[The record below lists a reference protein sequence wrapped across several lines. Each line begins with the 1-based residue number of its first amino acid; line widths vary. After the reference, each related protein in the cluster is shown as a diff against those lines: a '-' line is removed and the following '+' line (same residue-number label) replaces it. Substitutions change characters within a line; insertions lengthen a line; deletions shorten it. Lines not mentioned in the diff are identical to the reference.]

1 MNQDIFRASRNVTFR
16 VRLLLSE
23 NNFPHTYLTTVMML
37 FLKVNLKFDKINL
50 RKSCQQSGDS
60 F

>member
-1 MNQDIFRASRNVTFR
+1 MNQNIFRASRNVTFR

-23 NNFPHTYLTTVMML
+23 NNFPHTYLTTVVML

-50 RKSCQQSGDS
+50 KKSCQQSGDS

>member
-1 MNQDIFRASRNVTFR
+1 MNQNIFRASRNVTFR

-23 NNFPHTYLTTVMML
+23 NNFPHTYLTTVVML